1 MMLKLIILKY
11 HPKVSLLGDL
21 VEMDEEPSFLIQN
34 CHEVTE
40 DGLKKF
46 PYYSDQDDLF
56 IESTDVLTVVDPSA
70 KVAKQY
76 LVMLES
82 KEKKT
87 DKNE

>member
-1 MMLKLIILKY
+1 MKKIKNEKTRVMI
-11 HPKVSLLGDL
+11 PKSDL
-21 VEMDEEPSFLIQN
+21 
-34 CHEVTE
+34 
-40 DGLKKF
+40 F

-56 IESTDVLTVVDPSA
+56 IDSTDVLTVVDPSA